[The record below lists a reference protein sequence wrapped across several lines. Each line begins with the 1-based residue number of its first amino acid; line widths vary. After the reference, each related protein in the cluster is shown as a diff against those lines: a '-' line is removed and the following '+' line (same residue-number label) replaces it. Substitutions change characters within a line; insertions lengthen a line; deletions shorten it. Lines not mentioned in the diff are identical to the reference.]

1 MPIRSDIMSLFVK
14 DNTKNKRAFDM
25 FSIDLNF
32 IINSVNFKIDEEI
45 KKDKDEFDNMAR
57 IAFKEYA
64 NGDAV
69 NFSILDEKVK
79 QIEKKEISM
88 IRNFSKKLIDE
99 LKNRR
104 IIKKI
109 SSKEALIPSKLIGVL
124 SLGYQKKGFKL
135 FS

>member
-1 MPIRSDIMSLFVK
+1 MSLFVK